1 MCGAKPL
8 RLARH
13 KKSTSLKFTKSG
25 TSRKSNHRETPL
37 LRIPAPAAIVG
48 GASSRRFYALC
59 YSERRRSCAS
69 LRPRH
74 TVHPEHK
81 KRPAFWGE
89 GAGLKIPIN
98 RERGYLFGGLSSCL
112 FGNRLFSYWLF
123 GCWFLGSR
131 FCALGHRGNLG

>member
-13 KKSTSLKFTKSG
+13 KKSTPLKFTKSG

-69 LRPRH
+69 LRPRQLWEARPRDDFMPCAIRRDAAPA
-74 TVHPEHK
+74 HPCARGIPFILNIK
-81 KRPAFWGE
+81 KDQPSGGRGLVLKSLRIGR
-89 GAGLKIPIN
+89 GAI
-98 RERGYLFGGLSSCL
+98 YLV
-112 FGNRLFSYWLF
+112 
-123 GCWFLGSR
+123 
-131 FCALGHRGNLG
+131 A